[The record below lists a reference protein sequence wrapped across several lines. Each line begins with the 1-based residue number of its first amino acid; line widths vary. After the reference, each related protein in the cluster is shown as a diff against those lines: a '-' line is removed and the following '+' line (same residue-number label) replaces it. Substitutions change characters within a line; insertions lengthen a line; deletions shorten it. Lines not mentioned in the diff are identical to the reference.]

1 MRKILILVLAIA
13 MGNAYGQGN
22 TLYQVL
28 FVTPKM
34 GKTTSFERTWKAH
47 HAKYHAK
54 DDGRQVYEILS
65 GDNAGNFML
74 VHGPTSF
81 ADMDKERATDVAHN
95 ADYDNT
101 IIPFV
106 EKNSGSYTYRWVD
119 TLSYNGNVKA
129 EKYVTTVYN
138 LKQGKGTDMVDEIK
152 RSIKVNGMINSPSS
166 INTYVKL
173 WAGSR
178 TQYVIVTN
186 LKDGFKQLDLSYT
199 PTNPAFKETYIKEY
213 GQPQWDKRNM
223 LLPEITESVD
233 VYISKLRKDL
243 STAAK

>member
-1 MRKILILVLAIA
+1 MRKILIFVLAIA

-34 GKTTSFERTWKAH
+34 AKTTSFERTWKAH

-65 GDNAGNFML
+65 GDHAGDFIL
-74 VHGPTSF
+74 VSGPTSF
-81 ADMDKERATDVAHN
+81 ADMDKEKANSAVHD

-106 EKNSGSYTYRWVD
+106 EKNSGAYTYRWAD

-129 EKYVTTVYN
+129 EKYTTTVYN
-138 LKQGKGTDMVDEIK
+138 LKQGKGPDLTAEIK
-152 RSIKVNGMINSPSS
+152 RGIKINEMIKSPSS
-166 INTYVKL
+166 YNTYVKL

-178 TQYVIVTN
+178 PQIVLITN
-186 LKDGFKQLDLSYT
+186 LKDGFKQLDLSHT
-199 PTNPAFKETYIKEY
+199 PVNPAFKETYIKEY
-213 GQPQWDKRNM
+213 GQAQWDKRTN
-223 LLPEITESVD
+223 LLPEITESIE
-233 VYISKLRKDL
+233 VYISKLRKDM

>member
-1 MRKILILVLAIA
+1 MRKILILVLSIA

-34 GKTTSFERTWKAH
+34 GKAASYERTWKTH
-47 HAKYHAK
+47 QAKFHAK
-54 DDGRQVYEILS
+54 DDGRQVYEVMS
-65 GDNAGNFML
+65 GDNAGSFIL
-74 VHGPTSF
+74 VSGPTSY
-81 ADMDKERATDVAHN
+81 ADMDKEKANSAVHD

-119 TLSYNGNVKA
+119 TLSYNGTVKA

-138 LKQGKGTDMVDEIK
+138 LKQGKGPDLVAEIK
-152 RSIKVNGMINSPSS
+152 RAIKINGLINSPSS
-166 INTYVKL
+166 YNTYIKL
-173 WAGSR
+173 WAGSHP
-178 TQYVIVTN
+178 QIVTISN
-186 LKDGFKQLDLSYT
+186 LKDGFKQLDLTYT
-199 PTNPAFKETYIKEY
+199 PVNPAFKETYIKEY
-213 GQPQWDKRNM
+213 GQAQWDKRNT
-223 LLPEITESVD
+223 LLSEITESID
-233 VYISKLRKDL
+233 VYISKLRKDM

>member
-1 MRKILILVLAIA
+1 MRKVLILALAIV

-22 TLYQVL
+22 TLYDVL
-28 FVTPKM
+28 VVTPKL
-34 GKTTSFERTWKAH
+34 GKTSSFERTWKAH

-65 GDNAGNFML
+65 GDNAGSYML
-74 VHGPTSF
+74 VSGPTSF
-81 ADMDKERATDVAHN
+81 ADMDKERANMAAHD

-106 EKNSGSYTYRWVD
+106 EKNSGAYTYRWAD

-138 LKQGKGTDMVDEIK
+138 LKQGKGSDLVAEIK
-152 RSIKVNGMINSPSS
+152 RAIKINGMINSPSS
-166 INTYVKL
+166 YNTYVKQ
-173 WAGSR
+173 WAGSHP
-178 TQYVIVTN
+178 QYVIVTN
-186 LKDGFKQLDLSYT
+186 LKDGFKQLDLSFT
-199 PTNPAFKETYIKEY
+199 PATTAFKDAYIKEY
-213 GQPQWDKRNM
+213 GQAQWDKRNT
-223 LLPEITESVD
+223 LLPEITESID
-233 VYISKLRKDL
+233 VYVSKLRKDM

>member
-1 MRKILILVLAIA
+1 MRKVLILVLAIA

-22 TLYQVL
+22 TLYDVL

-34 GKTTSFERTWKAH
+34 GKTASYERTWKAH

-54 DDGRQVYEILS
+54 DDGRQVYEVLS
-65 GDNAGNFML
+65 GDRAGDFIL
-74 VHGPTSF
+74 VSGPTSY
-81 ADMDKERATDVAHN
+81 ADMDKERPTDAAHD
-95 ADYDNT
+95 ADYANT

-106 EKNSGSYTYRWVD
+106 EKNSGAYTYRWVD

-138 LKQGKGTDMVDEIK
+138 LKQGKSADLVAEIK
-152 RSIKVNGMINSPSS
+152 RALKINEIIKSPSS
-166 INTYVKL
+166 YNTYVKL

-178 TQYVIVTN
+178 PQYVIITN

-199 PTNPAFKETYIKEY
+199 PATTAFRDAYIKEY
-213 GQPQWDKRNM
+213 GQAQWDKRNT
-223 LLPEITESVD
+223 LLAEITESVE
-233 VYISKLRKDL
+233 VYVSKLRKDM
-243 STAAK
+243 STAVK

>member
-1 MRKILILVLAIA
+1 MRKFLILVLAIA

-34 GKTTSFERTWKAH
+34 GKATSFERTWKAH

-54 DDGRQVYEILS
+54 DDGRQVYEVLS
-65 GDNAGNFML
+65 GDNAGSFIL

-101 IIPFV
+101 IVPFV

-129 EKYVTTVYN
+129 DKYITTVYN
-138 LKQGKGTDMVDEIK
+138 LKQGKSADLTAEIK
-152 RSIKVNGMINSPSS
+152 RAIKINGMINSPTSMNAY
-166 INTYVKL
+166 IKL

-178 TQYVIVTN
+178 PQVVLITN

-199 PTNPAFKETYIKEY
+199 PTNPAFKDTYIKEY
-213 GQPQWDKRNM
+213 GQAQWDKRNT
-223 LLPEITESVD
+223 LLPEITESID